1 MSRKSSYI
9 NEELLKEAQS
19 ELKKLGKNAL
29 IKRKLEAIIAAC
41 KYGITE
47 VAKIYDISRTTLLFW
62 IKNFKATKLENLKAP
77 GNRHRKSILNDSDRE
92 IIKKIIEKNPQV
104 TINFLVQKVFE
115 LFGKKISK
123 TSMHAE
129 IKKLKFSHVRPRPQ
143 HYKQDKEKVEAFK
156 KTSKRLW
163 KRKNSTK

>member
-9 NEELLKEAQS
+9 SEELQKEAQK
-19 ELKKLGKNAL
+19 ELKKLGNNAL

-47 VAKIYDISRTTLLFW
+47 VAKVYDITRTTLLFW

-77 GNRHRKSILNDSDRE
+77 PNRHRKSILNDLNRDV
-92 IIKKIIEKNPQV
+92 IKKIIEENPQV
-104 TINFLVQKVFE
+104 TINFLVQKVLE

-123 TSMHAE
+123 SSMHTE
-129 IKKLKFSHVRPRPQ
+129 LKKMKYSHVTPRPQ
-143 HYKQDKEKVEAFK
+143 HYKQDKEKVDAFK
-156 KTSKRLW
+156 KTSRRLW
-163 KRKNSTK
+163 KRKTSTK